1 MTAFSSA
8 LSAALRRRVAAL
20 CCAAIAGCATQ
31 SESPA
36 PVAKTPPA
44 RESAPIE
51 PLPPAPGAQAPV
63 EEAAPSPGMVVQP
76 VPLPQPAPPRLS
88 AAEGRMLVSRLLPPG
103 VADRSGWATDIHAA
117 FAALDLAQT
126 ADNFCA
132 AIAVTEQES
141 GFRADPQV
149 PGLSRLA
156 WKEIEKQRSRTGI
169 PKVVLWGALALPSPT
184 GKSYSARLDAVK
196 TERELS
202 EIFEDFIGMVPLAK
216 PFLANRNPVRTGG
229 PMQVSVAYAEAHAS
243 ARPYPYAVPTS
254 IRHEV
259 FKRRGGMYFGIA
271 HLLDYAASYDAQL
284 YRFADFNA
292 GHYASRNAAFQHAV
306 TQASGVPLAL
316 DGDLLQYEN
325 GRPLAAAG
333 STERAVRTL
342 AKRLKMSDAEIRRD
356 LERSRAAE
364 FERSRLYFRL
374 YVLADGIA
382 RKPLPRAMLP
392 RIRLHSPKITRKL
405 TTDWFARR
413 VDGRYRNCLTRAATL
428 PY

>member
-1 MTAFSSA
+1 MIASSVF
-8 LSAALRRRVAAL
+8 LSAVFRRRLAAL
-20 CCAAIAGCATQ
+20 CCAVIAGCATP
-31 SESPA
+31 SEPPA
-36 PVAKTPPA
+36 PASKRPQA
-44 RESAPIE
+44 REGVPIE
-51 PLPPAPGAQAPV
+51 PLPPAPGAHAPV
-63 EEAAPSPGMVVQP
+63 EEAAPSPGVIVQP
-76 VPLPQPAPPRLS
+76 VPLPRPAPPRLS
-88 AAEGRMLVSRLLPPG
+88 AVEGRMRVSRLLPPG
-103 VADRSGWATDIHAA
+103 VADRAGWATDIHAA
-117 FAALDLAQT
+117 FSALDLAQT

-132 AIAVTEQES
+132 AIAITEQES
-141 GFRADPQV
+141 GFRADPRV

-156 WKEIEKQRSRTGI
+156 WQEIEKQRSRTGI

-229 PMQVSVAYAEAHAS
+229 PMQVSVAYAQAHAS
-243 ARPYPYAVPTS
+243 ARPYPYTVPTS
-254 IRHEV
+254 VRHEV
-259 FKRRGGMYFGIA
+259 FKRRGGLYFGIA
-271 HLLDYAASYDAQL
+271 HLLDYAASYDAPI

-316 DGDLLQYEN
+316 DGDLLRYED
-325 GRPLAAAG
+325 GRPVKAAG
-333 STERAVRTL
+333 STERAVRVL
-342 AKRLKMSDAEIRRD
+342 AKRLRMSHDEIRRD
-356 LERSRAAE
+356 LERSRAAD

-374 YVLADGIA
+374 FVLADGLA
-382 RKPLPRAMLP
+382 RQPLPRAMLP
-392 RIRLHSPKITRKL
+392 RIRLQGPKITRKL

-413 VDGRYRNCLTRAATL
+413 VDGRYRRCLARAATL